1 MKSDDF
7 PRCIDPNWPSDGQQ
21 LLRWPELCAARRRWR
36 AKGDGAAYL
45 ELRARLRQV
54 IPSLPCGLG
63 SFFLCSLWDELT
75 EASRAAVEREL
86 VPDARALFLQDL
98 RGAVDTQLRCGMFG
112 DALADQT
119 RLTQA
124 LGEPSPADLPA
135 CKEQAAALVRLA
147 FLTELAGEPGPC
159 LAAYRRAQRALA
171 PLCLQDPDDPELWHL
186 LAYVHLALGE
196 LPGDGRPAAQH
207 LELACRAWRAALE
220 KAGDVSLYRSLLG
233 RAVDSLEQPRPAWP
247 RGLFTGPDG
256 VKAGR
261 IDPRILAGDDL
272 NDPFPAVF

>member
-7 PRCIDPNWPSDGQQ
+7 PRCVDPNWPGDAQQ
-21 LLRWPELCAARRRWR
+21 RQRWPELWAARGRWR
-36 AKGDGAAYL
+36 AGGDGAAFL
-45 ELRARLRQV
+45 ELRARLGQV

-75 EASRAAVEREL
+75 KASRAAAEREL

-98 RGAVDTQLRCGMFG
+98 QGAVDAQLRCGMLG

-124 LGEPSPADLPA
+124 LGTPAPADLPA
-135 CKEQAAALVRLA
+135 RKARAAALARLA
-147 FLTELAGEPGPC
+147 FLTELAGALEPC
-159 LAAYRRAQRALA
+159 RAAYHRARQALE
-171 PLCLQDPDDPELWHL
+171 PLCLRCPEDPELWHL

-207 LELACRAWRAALE
+207 LELACRAWRTALE
-220 KAGDVSLYRSLLG
+220 KAGDVPLYRSLLH
-233 RAVDSLEQPRPAWP
+233 RAEASLKTPRPAWP

-272 NDPFPAVF
+272 NAPSPTVF